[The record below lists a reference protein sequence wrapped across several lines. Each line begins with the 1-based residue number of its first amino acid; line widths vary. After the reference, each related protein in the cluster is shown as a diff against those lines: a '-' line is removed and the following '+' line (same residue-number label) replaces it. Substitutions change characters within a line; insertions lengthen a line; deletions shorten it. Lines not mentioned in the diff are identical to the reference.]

1 MTEDELEVLRL
12 KVRIVVLESL
22 VHALCTV
29 LARTLPGARQAMLD
43 QFQLFRQK
51 QSQVVLPGFPP
62 EISDMV
68 AGEYQE
74 ALDDVLKAAEKYFE
88 Q

>member
-12 KVRIVVLESL
+12 KVRILALESL
-22 VHALCTV
+22 VRALCTG
-29 LARTLPGARQAMLD
+29 LARTLPSARQAMLD

-51 QSQVVLPGFPP
+51 HSQVALPGFPP
-62 EISDMV
+62 EISDMA

-74 ALDDVLKAAEKYFE
+74 ALDDVLKTAEKYFE